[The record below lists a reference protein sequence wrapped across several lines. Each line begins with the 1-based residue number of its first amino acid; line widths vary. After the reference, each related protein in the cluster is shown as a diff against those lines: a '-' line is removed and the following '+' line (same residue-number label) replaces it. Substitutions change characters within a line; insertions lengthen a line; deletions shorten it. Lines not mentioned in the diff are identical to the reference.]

1 MWLEGCWLIR
11 CCPWGQIWPILQP
24 AITVSEI
31 SCALRQ
37 SLFTAVLRPNSLTS
51 IFIIQLHPAL
61 QLHAHRAT
69 VGRPTTKSIYTHTL
83 GLFSIVEQLF
93 AQLLIFLLFFFLV
106 AVSSPNLNWHSSF
119 TLFDRSSLKKNSY
132 FWPLIYSRGV
142 ATAGRFTRL
151 IRRKKKFQNLR

>member
-93 AQLLIFLLFFFLV
+93 AQLLIFYYYFYYHLS
-106 AVSSPNLNWHSSF
+106 ASNLNWHSSF
-119 TLFDRSSLKKNSY
+119 TWFECSSLKKNSY

-142 ATAGRFTRL
+142 ATAGRSTRL
-151 IRRKKKFQNLR
+151 IRKKKFQNLR